1 MITKERALWILC
13 HDINVAYFT
22 AEEREAFDMAV
33 NALSAMGDIQ
43 GVIKDMKVILHMD
56 GEVEE

>member
-1 MITKERALWILC
+1 MITREKALWILRN
-13 HDINVAYFT
+13 DINVAYFT
-22 AEEREAFDMAV
+22 EEEREAFDMAV